1 MPVNRKSPV
10 FFYLFILVVVFA
22 FYVATSAWMVFP
34 GQSAE
39 FLAAL
44 CFPGQMPLM
53 WGNPLDALAIGVAV
67 WLVPPSLMLPVVSL
81 LAAFWSALAVT
92 AFACVAHIA
101 IRVTS
106 LHIFMDTWTDRER
119 TYEDLVLVRR
129 IAAGSVALI
138 GMVALPLWAQGTR
151 PLPSGVMTAFC
162 ASALALTLWFLYRAT
177 HAPSKIGKWA
187 VLRQQLALGGI
198 FALLPFLG
206 LTSPFLSLVAVLCII
221 IGGKVLFMID
231 PEHLHRCFIWIGVG
245 LLLGAGLAYLA
256 WVVQSVI
263 FFPDNAVDFSSWLE
277 YIQISWRIAIGS
289 LSWLGVLVPLAFF
302 IVEGVLFV
310 GCFPK
315 MFQSPGHLWLGQ
327 VFVVLSMGMAF
338 VAFPE
343 CFWENFGEPTP
354 LAAMAMGLGVV
365 NIGLLIASWCYV
377 WLEYQRRHPARRAR
391 TLLVAGALLVSGAIA
406 VWVGLRTCDE
416 GAGVN
421 ARRICGEALEVLDAK
436 LPKDCTLWRNPRR
449 SASRCLVAGYA
460 SGRALCPVTNWA
472 HLPKDAR
479 LGNRLLTACAE
490 EDPVLKEA
498 LEIGGFLPIIY
509 LAHSEWR
516 NAVRS
521 ECLPTSALETIVNMA
536 DHIRETRFGETAV
549 GRRYLMECYRL
560 AARIAIAR
568 AFTAPPEESATWL
581 RKARQWDAGN
591 PSSCLSLGA
600 LASEGVALTPEE
612 EQACAVLYERDPG
625 LLAPSFEKAKAFE
638 AAFGPVRNAAFR
650 AAKRMQRFVLKDRD
664 AVLQQICEAYRK
676 TPDVLTGQERKIA
689 LLALPEREV
698 AELLMQNDP
707 SPEELE
713 LYLCL
718 YPRTDASRAL
728 YAKYKVSKLA
738 GDRMLAIVYSQ
749 KSGMRTLQTH
759 ISESFFARDGRFSSA
774 LLHVNDLLKEE
785 QEGLE
790 EAVTFV
796 SGFTVGEKLASE
808 LFAAEYLRLKTGRE
822 LLKANHPQ
830 ALALLRTWVQS
841 EPHQP
846 SLWALLLSA
855 DVQYATPEQRNA
867 DLEQC
872 LRLYPLLPIAVD
884 LFAQKL
890 REDVGEE
897 AATRWETTI
906 KKHVASPR
914 QDYSEVLDAYRGI

>member
-1 MPVNRKSPV
+1 MPANRKSPV
-10 FFYLFILVVVFA
+10 FFFLFILVVVFA

-39 FLAAL
+39 FLASL
-44 CFPGQMPLM
+44 VFPGQMLF
-53 WGNPLDALAIGVAV
+53 WGANPLDSLATGLAV
-67 WLVPPSLMLPVVSL
+67 WSVPPSLLIPVVSL

-106 LHIFMDTWTDRER
+106 LHILRDSWTERDR
-119 TYEDLVLVRR
+119 THEDLVLVRR

-138 GMVALPLWAQGTR
+138 GMVALPFWAQGTR

-162 ASALALTLWFLYRAT
+162 ACVLALTLWFLYRAT
-177 HAPSKIGKWA
+177 RAPSKMGKWA
-187 VLRQQLALGGI
+187 VLRQQVAMGGI
-198 FALLPFLG
+198 FALLSFLG
-206 LTSPFLSLVAVLCII
+206 LTSPYLVLVAVLCAI
-221 IGGKVLFMID
+221 IGGKVLFMVD
-231 PEHLHRCFIWIGVG
+231 QEHLHRCFVWIGVG

-256 WVVQSVI
+256 WVVQNVI
-263 FFPDNAVDFSSWLE
+263 FFPDNAVDFPSWLE
-277 YIQISWRIAIGS
+277 NIQISWRIAIAS
-289 LSWLGVLVPLAFF
+289 LSWLGVLVPVTFF
-302 IVEGVLFV
+302 IIEGVLFV
-310 GCFPK
+310 GCYPK
-315 MFQSPGHLWLGQ
+315 MFQSPRRLWLGQ
-327 VFVVLSMGMAF
+327 LFVLLSMGMAT

-354 LAAMAMGLGVV
+354 LAALAMGLGVV
-365 NIGLLIASWCYV
+365 NFGLLLASWCYV
-377 WLEYQRRHPARRAR
+377 WLEYQRRHPARTAR
-391 TLLVAGALLVSGAIA
+391 TVLVAGALVVSGAVA
-406 VWVGLRTCDE
+406 VWVGLGACDE

-421 ARRICGEALEVLDAK
+421 ARRICGESMEVLDAK
-436 LPKDCTLWRNPRR
+436 LPKDCTIWRNPRR
-449 SASRCLVAGYA
+449 SASRCLVAGYV
-460 SGRALCPVTNWA
+460 SGRTLQPVTNWA
-472 HLPKDAR
+472 HLPKDVR
-479 LGNRLLTACAE
+479 LGDRLLSECAE
-490 EDPVLKEA
+490 DDPVLKEA
-498 LEIGGFLPIIY
+498 LEIGGSLPILY

-521 ECLPTSALETIVNMA
+521 ECLPLSTQDVLVNMA
-536 DHIRETRFGETAV
+536 GRIRETRFGETAV
-549 GRRYLMECYRL
+549 GRRYFMECYRL
-560 AARIAIAR
+560 ASRMAIAR
-568 AFTAPPEESATWL
+568 AFNAPPEEAATWL

-638 AAFGPVRNAAFR
+638 AAFGTVRNAAFR

-676 TPDVLTGQERKIA
+676 SPGVLTVQERKIA

-698 AELLMQNDP
+698 ADLLMENDP

-728 YAKYKVSKLA
+728 YAKYKESKLA
-738 GDRMLAIVYSQ
+738 GERMLAIVYSQ
-749 KSGMRTLQTH
+749 KSGMRTLQAH

-830 ALALLRTWVQS
+830 ALAILRTWVQS

-855 DVQYATPEQRNA
+855 DVQHATPEQRNA
-867 DLEQC
+867 DLAQC

-884 LFAQKL
+884 LFAEKL